1 MQKILLEA
9 TEGYIGR
16 MDEVLRESAIRA
28 LSQGLKKIEKSVLQE
43 VAREY
48 K

>member
-16 MDEVLRESAIRA
+16 LDEVLREAAIRS
-28 LSQGLKKIEKSVLQE
+28 LTQGMKKIEKSVLQE